1 MRYTDSDSE
10 SIEKKLE
17 KTRVQL
23 RRKSKELDGL
33 MQGAKSILEE
43 KGFESAAR
51 AIFDHC
57 CALTKSTSGY
67 VALLDETGSE
77 NEVLFL
83 ESGGLPCSVDPTL
96 PMPIRGLRAEAYRE
110 NRVVFHNDFENSE
123 WVRYMPDGHVALR
136 NVMFAPLAI
145 ENRVEGL
152 IGLANKD
159 GDFDENDARIA
170 SGFGELAAV
179 ALLNS
184 WHRDQRD
191 RADKERER
199 LITELQSALE
209 EVKTLQGILP
219 VCMHCKRIRND
230 DRAWEQMESY
240 ISKHSDTEF
249 SHCICPECEKRYY
262 SDGE

>member
-1 MRYTDSDSE
+1 MKEGE
-10 SIEKKLE
+10 SGGTAPEKELE
-17 KTRVQL
+17 ATREKL
-23 RRKSKELDGL
+23 RRKSDELDAL
-33 MQGAKSILEE
+33 MQGARAILEE
-43 KGFESAAR
+43 KGFDSAAR

-57 CALTKSTSGY
+57 SALIGTTSGY
-67 VALLDETGSE
+67 VALLDETGRE

-96 PMPIRGLRAEAYRE
+96 PMPIRGLRAEAYRD

-123 WVRYMPDGHVALR
+123 WVKYMPEGHVALK

-145 ENRVEGL
+145 EGRVVGL

-159 GDFDENDARIA
+159 GDFDEHDARIA

-184 WHRDQRD
+184 WHRDRRD
-191 RADKERER
+191 RAEKERER
-199 LITELQSALE
+199 LIQDLQSALD

-219 VCMHCKRIRND
+219 VCMHCKKIRSD
-230 DRAWEQMESY
+230 DRAWVQMESY
-240 ISKHSDTEF
+240 ISKHSEAEF
-249 SHCICPECEKRYY
+249 SHGICPDCEKRYY
-262 SDGE
+262 SDGK